1 MEFVPFETVAYPA
14 LLVPEKPPPETSVG
28 ITSTVPIEIVFASG
42 HIPVDLNNIFIT
54 DEDPTHL
61 VERAETSGL
70 PRNNC
75 AWIKGIY
82 SSVKKL
88 GMKKVI
94 GVAEGDCSNTFALM
108 EVLASEGVEV
118 IPFKY
123 PHSPKAEQEDL
134 LLKSLNG
141 LVSALGGQSAPSP
154 SLRSGSRAGSGGL
167 HEAEKVKKEF
177 DRIRSLV
184 HEIDRLTWQEGK
196 VTGEENHIWNVSTS
210 DMMGNPPLFEKKARA
225 FLEEVRERG
234 PLPGGIKIGFIGVPP
249 ICGGLYGFLEELGVR
264 VVFNEIQ
271 RQFSMPYPTSTLLE
285 QYLLYTYP
293 YDTQG
298 RVEDIRCEIKRRGI
312 QGLIHYVQSFCY
324 RNMYDTI
331 FRKTLGVPILTLEC
345 DRPGGVDGQLRTRIE
360 AFVEMLGKKG
370 V

>member
-14 LLVPEKPPPETSVG
+14 LLVPEKPSSETSVG
-28 ITSTVPIEIVFASG
+28 ITSTVPIEIIFASG

-94 GVAEGDCSNTFALM
+94 GVVEGDCSNTFALM

-123 PHSPKAEQEDL
+123 PHSPRAEQEEL
-134 LLKSLNG
+134 LLKSFNG
-141 LVSALGGQSAPSP
+141 LVSALGRQSVS
-154 SLRSGSRAGSGGL
+154 SGL

-210 DMMGNPPLFEKKARA
+210 DMMGNPSLFEKKARA
-225 FLEEVRERG
+225 FLGEVKERA
-234 PLPGGIKIGFIGVPP
+234 PLPGGIRMGFIGVPP

-271 RQFSMPYPTSTLLE
+271 RQFSMPYPTNTLLE

-345 DRPGGVDGQLRTRIE
+345 DRPGGIDGQLRTRIE
-360 AFVEMLGKKG
+360 AFMEMLRKKG
-370 V
+370 G

>member
-1 MEFVPFETVAYPA
+1 MEFAPFETVTYPA
-14 LLVPEKPPPETSVG
+14 LLVPEKPYQETGIG
-28 ITSTVPIEIVFASG
+28 ITTTVPIEIIFAAG
-42 HIPVDLNNIFIT
+42 CVPVDLNNIFIT
-54 DEDPTHL
+54 DEDPTRL
-61 VERAETSGL
+61 VERAEAAGL

-88 GMKKVI
+88 GIKKVI
-94 GVAEGDCSNTFALM
+94 GVVEGDCSNTFALL

-123 PHSPKAEQEDL
+123 PYSRQEEL
-134 LLKSLNG
+134 LLKSLNQ
-141 LVSALGGQSAPSP
+141 LVSALGRQGKT
-154 SLRSGSRAGSGGL
+154 LN
-167 HEAEKVKKEF
+167 EAEKVKKEF
-177 DRIRSLV
+177 DRIRYLV

-210 DMMGNPPLFEKKARA
+210 DMMGNPILFEKKARA
-225 FLEEVRERG
+225 FLEEVRGRE
-234 PLPGGIKIGFIGVPP
+234 PLLAGIRLGFIGVPP
-249 ICGGLYGFLEELGVR
+249 ICGGLYSFLEELGVR

-271 RQFSMPYPTSTLLE
+271 RQFSMPYPSKTLVE

-293 YDTQG
+293 YDIQG
-298 RVEDIRCEIKRRGI
+298 RAEDIRQEIKRRKI

-331 FRKTLGVPILTLEC
+331 FKKTLEVPILTLEC
-345 DRPGGVDGQLRTRIE
+345 DRPGGIDGQLRTRIE
-360 AFVEMLGKKG
+360 AFVEMLRKRGA
-370 V
+370 

>member
-1 MEFVPFETVAYPA
+1 MEFLPFETVTYPA
-14 LLVPEKPPPETSVG
+14 LLVPEKPTPDISVG

-42 HIPVDLNNIFIT
+42 YVPVDLNNIFIT
-54 DEDPTHL
+54 DEDPAHL
-61 VERAETSGL
+61 VERAEASGL

-82 SSVKKL
+82 SAIKKL
-88 GMKKVI
+88 GIKKVI
-94 GVAEGDCSNTFALM
+94 GVVEGDCSNTFALM
-108 EVLASEGVEV
+108 ELLATEGLEI

-123 PHSPKAEQEDL
+123 PYGRQAGL
-134 LLKSLNG
+134 LQKSFHV
-141 LVSALGGQSAPSP
+141 LVSALGGEETT
-154 SLRSGSRAGSGGL
+154 LRK
-167 HEAEKVKKEF
+167 AEEVKKEL
-177 DRIRSLV
+177 DRIRTLV

-210 DMMGNPPLFEKKARA
+210 DMMGNPVLFERKARI
-225 FLEEVRERG
+225 FLEEVRQREPLRERIR
-234 PLPGGIKIGFIGVPP
+234 LGFIGVPP

-271 RQFSMPYPTSTLLE
+271 RQFSMPYPSKTLLE

-293 YDTQG
+293 YDIQG
-298 RVEDIRCEIKRRGI
+298 RVDDTRNEIKRRGI

-331 FRKTLGVPILTLEC
+331 FRRTLGVPILTLEC
-345 DRPGGVDGQLRTRIE
+345 DRPGGIDGQL
-360 AFVEMLGKKG
+360 
-370 V
+370 

>member
-14 LLVPEKPPPETSVG
+14 LLVPEKPSPETSVG
-28 ITSTVPIEIVFASG
+28 ITSTVPIEIIFASG

-123 PHSPKAEQEDL
+123 PHSPRAEREEL
-134 LLKSLNG
+134 LLKSFQD
-141 LVSALGGQSAPSP
+141 LVSALITCETSSHATLGGQSA
-154 SLRSGSRAGSGGL
+154 SGGL
-167 HEAEKVKKEF
+167 HEAEKVKKEL

-184 HEIDRLTWQEGK
+184 YEIDRLTWQEGK

-210 DMMGNPPLFEKKARA
+210 DMMGNPSLFEKKARA
-225 FLEEVRERG
+225 FLEEVKERA
-234 PLPGGIKIGFIGVPP
+234 PLPGGIRMGFIGVPP
-249 ICGGLYGFLEELGVR
+249 ICGGLYGFLEELGAR

-293 YDTQG
+293 YGIQG
-298 RVEDIRCEIKRRGI
+298 RVEDIRHEIKRRGI

-345 DRPGGVDGQLRTRIE
+345 DRPGGIDGQLRTRIE
-360 AFVEMLGKKG
+360 AFVEMLRKKG

>member
-14 LLVPEKPPPETSVG
+14 LLVPEKPSPETSVG
-28 ITSTVPIEIVFASG
+28 ITSTVPIEIIFASG

-123 PHSPKAEQEDL
+123 PHGRQVGAQDFEPLQE
-134 LLKSLNG
+134 SLNT
-141 LVSALGGQSAPSP
+141 LASTLGG
-154 SLRSGSRAGSGGL
+154 
-167 HEAEKVKKEF
+167 HEKTINEAERVKKEL

-196 VTGEENHIWNVSTS
+196 VRGEENHIWNVSTS
-210 DMMGNPPLFEKKARA
+210 DMMGNPSLFEKKARA
-225 FLEEVRERG
+225 FLEGVRERR

-293 YDTQG
+293 YGIQG
-298 RVEDIRCEIKRRGI
+298 RVEDVRHEIKRRGI

-331 FRKTLGVPILTLEC
+331 FRRALGVPILTLEC
-345 DRPGGVDGQLRTRIE
+345 DRPGGIDGQLRTRIE
-360 AFVEMLGKKG
+360 AFVEMLRKKTI
-370 V
+370 

>member
-14 LLVPEKPPPETSVG
+14 LLVPEKPSPETSVG
-28 ITSTVPIEIVFASG
+28 ITSTVPIEIIFASG
-42 HIPVDLNNIFIT
+42 YIPVDLNNIFIT

-108 EVLASEGVEV
+108 EVLAAEGVEV

-123 PHSPKAEQEDL
+123 PHSPKAEQAEL

-141 LVSALGGQSAPSP
+141 LVSALGGQST
-154 SLRSGSRAGSGGL
+154 SGGL

-210 DMMGNPPLFEKKARA
+210 DMMGNPSLFEKKARA

-234 PLPGGIKIGFIGVPP
+234 SLPGGIKIGFIGVPP

-298 RVEDIRCEIKRRGI
+298 RVEDIRHEIKRRGI

-345 DRPGGVDGQLRTRIE
+345 DRPGGIDGQLRTRIE
-360 AFVEMLGKKG
+360 AFVEMLRKKEIPH
-370 V
+370 

>member
-14 LLVPEKPPPETSVG
+14 LLVPEKPSPETSVG
-28 ITSTVPIEIVFASG
+28 ITSTVPIEIIFASG
-42 HIPVDLNNIFIT
+42 YIPVDLNNIFIT

-82 SSVKKL
+82 SAVKKL

-123 PHSPKAEQEDL
+123 PHSPRAEREGL

-141 LVSALGGQSAPSP
+141 LVSALGGEAKT
-154 SLRSGSRAGSGGL
+154 L
-167 HEAEKVKKEF
+167 HEAEGVKKEF

-210 DMMGNPPLFEKKARA
+210 DMMGNPSLFEKKARA
-225 FLEEVRERG
+225 FLEGVGERG
-234 PLPGGIKIGFIGVPP
+234 PSPGGMRIGFIGVPP
-249 ICGGLYGFLEELGVR
+249 ICGGLYGFLEELGAR

-298 RVEDIRCEIKRRGI
+298 RVEDIRHEIKRRGI
-312 QGLIHYVQSFCY
+312 RGLIHYVQSFCY

-370 V
+370 G

>member
-1 MEFVPFETVAYPA
+1 MEFVPFDTVAYPA
-14 LLVPEKPPPETSVG
+14 LLVPEKPSPETSVG
-28 ITSTVPIEIVFASG
+28 ITSTVPIEIIFASG

-123 PHSPKAEQEDL
+123 PHSPRAEREEL
-134 LLKSLNG
+134 LLKSFQD
-141 LVSALGGQSAPSP
+141 LVSALITCETSSHATLGGQSA
-154 SLRSGSRAGSGGL
+154 SGGL
-167 HEAEKVKKEF
+167 HEAEKVKKEL

-184 HEIDRLTWQEGK
+184 YEIDRLTWQEGK

-210 DMMGNPPLFEKKARA
+210 DMMGNPSLFEKKARA
-225 FLEEVRERG
+225 FLEEVKERA
-234 PLPGGIKIGFIGVPP
+234 PLPGGIRMGFIGVPP
-249 ICGGLYGFLEELGVR
+249 ICGGLYGFLEELGAR

-293 YDTQG
+293 YGIQG
-298 RVEDIRCEIKRRGI
+298 RVEDIRHEIKRRGI

-345 DRPGGVDGQLRTRIE
+345 DRPGGIDGQLRTRIE
-360 AFVEMLGKKG
+360 AFVEMLRKKG